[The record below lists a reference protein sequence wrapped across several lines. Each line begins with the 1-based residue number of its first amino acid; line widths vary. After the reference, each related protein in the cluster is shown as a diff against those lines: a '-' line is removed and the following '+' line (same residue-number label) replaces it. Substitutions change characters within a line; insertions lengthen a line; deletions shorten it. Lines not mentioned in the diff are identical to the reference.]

1 MLQLFLN
8 VLAGF
13 INLLQVGQE
22 TASIAL
28 ENLQDEAG
36 TLERPEIANALL
48 GEVIDDGRIARADGD
63 NHLVAQHDAQRD
75 CTVHI
80 ARALGI
86 NIWNIHDNQRLLLI
100 RVVVNAG
107 GFLFVQRGGQEGR
120 IKVEAGGQT
129 IHFLLR
135 WALQMHPHALF
146 QRRAFGQMI
155 LDGLEDSSHV
165 SAASFQHFRRK
176 AARSASV
183 SRQSAADG
191 LRGTIRITVH
201 AVRHSF
207 PAFAGCLPECHAFY
221 LTPISRNC
229 QRGMPQEI
237 RKWCFIS
244 IICLA
249 CALRKSY
256 KRHADAFA
264 NAVPVLFSEEIL
276 ENQTNL
282 QKNFVF
288 PMAFLQN
295 ISIIE

>member
-1 MLQLFLN
+1 M
-8 VLAGF
+8 
-13 INLLQVGQE
+13 
-22 TASIAL
+22 
-28 ENLQDEAG
+28 
-36 TLERPEIANALL
+36 RLL
-48 GEVIDDGRIARADGD
+48 GEVIVDGRIARADGD

-75 CTVHI
+75 CAVHI

-86 NIWNIHDNQRLLLI
+86 NIRNIHDNQRLLLI

-107 GFLFVQRGGQEGR
+107 GFLFVQRGRQECR
-120 IKVEAGGQT
+120 VKVEAGGQT

-135 WALQMHPHALF
+135 RALQMHPYALF

-207 PAFAGCLPECHAFY
+207 PAFAGCLPESHAFY
-221 LTPISRNC
+221 LTPISAIVNGVC
-229 QRGMPQEI
+229 
-237 RKWCFIS
+237 RKKSENGASYLLSASPVPSGNRINGTQMLSQMLFLCCFR
-244 IICLA
+244 
-249 CALRKSY
+249 RK
-256 KRHADAFA
+256 F
-264 NAVPVLFSEEIL
+264 
-276 ENQTNL
+276 
-282 QKNFVF
+282 
-288 PMAFLQN
+288 
-295 ISIIE
+295 

>member
-22 TASIAL
+22 AASITL

-75 CTVHI
+75 CAVHI

-86 NIWNIHDNQRLLLI
+86 NIRNIHDNQRLLLI

-107 GFLFVQRGGQEGR
+107 GFLFVQRGGQKGR

-207 PAFAGCLPECHAFY
+207 PAFAGCLPESHAFY

-237 RKWCFIS
+237 RKWCFILLS
-244 IICLA
+244 ASPVPSGNRINGTQMLSQMLFLCCFRRKFQRIRRICRRILFF
-249 CALRKSY
+249 LWLFY
-256 KRHADAFA
+256 K
-264 NAVPVLFSEEIL
+264 
-276 ENQTNL
+276 
-282 QKNFVF
+282 
-288 PMAFLQN
+288 
-295 ISIIE
+295 ISV